1 MSESHLAFV
10 SICISRHTI
19 HPATDCNYT
28 LVSMG
33 KSAKLH
39 KRVPKKVKSSTS
51 SSANQNTSA
60 AASSSRNQVEQAKK
74 KSKAKSKG
82 SSTSEKGVLGGAD
95 YLAILHGSR
104 KRAMEEAK
112 KLPRDD

>member
-1 MSESHLAFV
+1 
-10 SICISRHTI
+10 
-19 HPATDCNYT
+19 
-28 LVSMG
+28 MG

-74 KSKAKSKG
+74 KSNLKAKSKG